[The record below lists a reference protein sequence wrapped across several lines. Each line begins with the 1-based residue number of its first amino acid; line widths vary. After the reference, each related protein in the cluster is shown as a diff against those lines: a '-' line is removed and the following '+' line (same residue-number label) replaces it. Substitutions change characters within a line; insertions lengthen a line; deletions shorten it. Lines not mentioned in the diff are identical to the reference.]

1 MLDAKSC
8 GRGGMTKITIIGGG
22 SSTFTPQLMR
32 LFIKSEV
39 LSGSTIT
46 LMDIDEHRLKVMES
60 LSKQVVRKENA
71 DLRIETTTNQRESLV
86 DADFVITAIAV
97 GGNDAWEVD
106 IELPAKYGVYM
117 PIGDSVGPGGMMR
130 AFRHIPVLVSV
141 GKDLEEVSP
150 DAFVFNYTNP
160 VTANTM
166 AMRRHTKV
174 KTFGLCSCSSIPR
187 NAGYLGRILGVD
199 GERLAIPMPA
209 GGINHCAAILE
220 MRFKDGTDLLPI
232 AKERIK
238 NPIQKWALENYGILP
253 YCWTHWTEF
262 FPSFCKLEEKYD
274 GRLQGL
280 KMKYGMHVHD
290 MTRENERVKNWERLV
305 EKMALGKG
313 EEVSLDVLPKGEA
326 IEVVEIIEAILEN
339 RNEIHVVNVPN
350 RGAISN
356 LPEDAIVEVSCV
368 VGRYGIQPIHVG
380 ELPEPIAATLT
391 NHIATQKLTVEA
403 AVMGNR
409 DAAYRA
415 FLQDPQVSSK
425 LTLEETERLLDDMLS
440 AHAKYLPTFFKK

>member
-1 MLDAKSC
+1 MV
-8 GRGGMTKITIIGGG
+8 KITIIGGG

-32 LFIKSEV
+32 LFIESEV

-46 LMDIDEHRLKVMES
+46 LMDINEHRLKVMES
-60 LSKQVVRKENA
+60 LSKQFVKKEKA
-71 DLRIETTTNQRESLV
+71 DLKIETTTNQKESLV

-106 IELPAKYGVYM
+106 IELPAKYGIYM
-117 PIGDSVGPGGMMR
+117 HVGDSIGPGGMMR

-166 AMRRHTKV
+166 AMRRHTKI

-187 NAGYLGRILGVD
+187 NASYLSKLLSVNP
-199 GERLAIPMPA
+199 EELAIPMPA

-220 MRFKDGTDLLPI
+220 MRFKDGTDAFPI

-238 NPIQKWALENYGILP
+238 NPVQKWALENYGILP

-262 FPSFCKLEEKYD
+262 FPALCKLEEEYN

-290 MTRENERVKNWERLV
+290 MTRERERVKKWENLV
-305 EKMALGKG
+305 EKMALGEG
-313 EEVSLDVLPKGEA
+313 EVSLDVLPRGES
-326 IEVVEIIEAILEN
+326 IEVVQIIESILEN

-350 RGAISN
+350 NGAISN
-356 LPEDAIVEVSCV
+356 LPEDAIVEVSCI

-380 ELPEPIAATLT
+380 NLPEPIAATLT

-403 AVMGNR
+403 AVTGDR

-425 LTLEETERLLDDMLS
+425 LTLEETEKLLDDMLN
-440 AHAKYLPTFFKK
+440 AHAKYLPAFFKR

>member
-1 MLDAKSC
+1 
-8 GRGGMTKITIIGGG
+8 MTKITIIGGG

-32 LFIKSEV
+32 LFIESET
-39 LSGSTIT
+39 LIGSTIT
-46 LMDIDEHRLKVMES
+46 LMDINEHRLKVMES
-60 LSKQVVRKENA
+60 LSKQLIKRENA
-71 DLRIETTTNQRESLV
+71 DLQIQATTNQRKSLV

-97 GGNDAWEVD
+97 GGSDAWETD
-106 IELPAKYGVYM
+106 IELPAKYGIYM

-166 AMRRHTKV
+166 AMRRYTKV
-174 KTFGLCSCSSIPR
+174 KSFGLCSCSSIPR
-187 NAGYLGRILGVD
+187 SGKYLGRLLGVNA
-199 GERLAIPMPA
+199 EELSLPMPA

-220 MRFKDGTDLLPI
+220 MRFKDGTDAFPI

-238 NPIQKWALENYGILP
+238 NPVQKWALENYGILP

-262 FPSFCKLEEKYD
+262 FPALCKLEEEYN

-290 MTRENERVKNWERLV
+290 MTRERERVKNWERLV
-305 EKMALGKG
+305 EKIALGR
-313 EEVSLDVLPKGEA
+313 EEEISLDVLPKGES
-326 IEVVEIIEAILEN
+326 IEVVQIIEAILEN

-356 LPEDAIVEVSCV
+356 LPEDAIVEVSCI

-380 ELPEPIAATLT
+380 KLPEPIAATLR
-391 NHIATQKLTVEA
+391 NHIAAQKLTVEA
-403 AVMGNR
+403 AVTGNR
-409 DAAYRA
+409 NVAYKA
-415 FLQDPQVSSK
+415 FLQDPQVASK
-425 LTLEETERLLDDMLS
+425 LTLEETEKLLDEMLN
-440 AHAKYLPTFFKK
+440 AHARYLPRFFKN